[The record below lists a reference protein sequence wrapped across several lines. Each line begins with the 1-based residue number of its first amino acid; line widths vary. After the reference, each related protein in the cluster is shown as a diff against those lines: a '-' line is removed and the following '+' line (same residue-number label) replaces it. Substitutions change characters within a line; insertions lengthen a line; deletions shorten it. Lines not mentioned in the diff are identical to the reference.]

1 MRERQEERKYG
12 IDILRSFSMLAVV
25 MLHLITHGG
34 LGAWYEIDTAEGV
47 IVQLLELAAY
57 PAVDC
62 FVLISGYLLC
72 SSRFKLSRLVR
83 VWLMAVS
90 WSVILQLLFFIRS
103 PESISIGV
111 VLQMFMPVLKSR
123 YWFLN
128 AYIAML
134 LFSPALNH
142 LLQSL
147 PKGTLKGTILC
158 AVLVYSVTP
167 ALAWGDDVFS
177 TQNGFTFSW
186 FVVLYLIGG
195 YVRLYGRCWEKKGSW
210 YFLAGYAVLVAGN
223 AAWIVV
229 MEYLGRWVPMAK
241 ELSRIFV
248 KYTSLPVLGSG
259 LCLLEYF
266 RSDKFTRKSRLAMLC
281 GRLAPMVFAVYLI
294 HDHPKVREVLICRCL
309 SYVKNGPFPLVLLYV
324 LVLMCTIFTLCVM
337 LEWLRARLFRT
348 LRLEQAAE
356 KWSKKLEEKAR
367 YWSKR

>member
-1 MRERQEERKYG
+1 MRECQEERKYG
-12 IDILRSFSMLAVV
+12 IDILRSLSMLAVV

-47 IVQLLELAAY
+47 IVQLLELAVY

-72 SSRFKLSRLVR
+72 RSHFKLSRLVR
-83 VWLMAVS
+83 VWLMAAS
-90 WSVILQLLFFIRS
+90 WSVIIQVLFFIKS

-111 VLQMFMPVLKSR
+111 VLQMFMPVLKNR

-134 LFSPALNH
+134 LFSPALNY

-167 ALAWGDDVFS
+167 ALAY
-177 TQNGFTFSW
+177 TFSW

-195 YVRLYGRCWEKKGSW
+195 YVRLYGKCWGKKSSW

-223 AAWIVV
+223 AVWIVI
-229 MEYLGRWVPMAK
+229 MEYLGRWLPMAND
-241 ELSRIFV
+241 LSCLFV

-266 RSDKFTRKSRLAMLC
+266 RSDKFVKKSRIPALC
-281 GRLAPMVFAVYLI
+281 GKIAPMVFAVYLI
-294 HDHPKVREVLICRCL
+294 HDHPKVREMLICRCL
-309 SYVKNGPFPLVLLYV
+309 SNVKDRPFAVVLLYV
-324 LVLMCTIFTLCVM
+324 LLLVCTIFVVCIV
-337 LEWLRARLFRT
+337 LEWLRTKLFRT
-348 LRLEQAAE
+348 LRVEQTVE
-356 KWSKKLEEKAR
+356 SWGERLEEKVR
-367 YWSKR
+367 CWLKR